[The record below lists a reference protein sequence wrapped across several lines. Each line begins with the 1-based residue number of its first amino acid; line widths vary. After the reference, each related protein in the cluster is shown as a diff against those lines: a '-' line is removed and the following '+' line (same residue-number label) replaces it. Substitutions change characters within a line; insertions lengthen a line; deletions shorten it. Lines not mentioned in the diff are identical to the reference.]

1 MITHCFRFVGIIL
14 LLSALPNA
22 VFAAPIL
29 NLGTGDSRSMHFS
42 STIGTVFVA
51 DPEIADYQII
61 DNNRLV
67 IFGRNI
73 GTTTFIV
80 FSQNS
85 ETLAERKVVV
95 NKSLISIEQILS
107 SQYPNADVSVLNLG
121 DRVVLAGTVPTQKEK
136 DEIYAIA
143 GELLSKEQEEKDTTL
158 VSLNT
163 DTPDKNI
170 AFLRHRTYEGLV
182 NNLEV
187 TVTKQVNVKLTIAE
201 VNSSLVNELGI
212 QWGTVLENTFNN
224 GQFFRAITGFNG
236 SATNVATYLSAINDD
251 RIGQV
256 LSEPNLSV
264 ISGETASFLVGGE
277 VPVSYLTQDGYVIE
291 YKTFGIG
298 LELAAKV
305 QRDDKII
312 LTLFPS
318 VSSVDEQFGDTALDI
333 PAFRVRR
340 AQTTIEL
347 GDGESFVLAGLLST
361 EDQESLAKI
370 PFIADVPI
378 LGALFRHSS
387 TIRRKTE
394 LVIVA
399 TVSLVAPISSANVS
413 IPTIQRTST
422 LSRFFGVDLDDKSD
436 IAQWQTDILSTGGFK
451 K

>member
-1 MITHCFRFVGIIL
+1 MQTIRIYPIIFIIL
-14 LLSALPNA
+14 LITSSLP
-22 VFAAPIL
+22 VLAASIL
-29 NLGTGDSRSMHFS
+29 NLGTGDARSLHFDT
-42 STIGTVFVA
+42 TIGTIFIA
-51 DPEIADYQII
+51 DPEIADYQVI

-67 IFGRNI
+67 VFGRNI
-73 GTTTFIV
+73 GTTTLIV
-80 FSQNS
+80 FSENS
-85 ETLAERKVVV
+85 QTLIEKKIVV
-95 NKSLISIEQILS
+95 NKSLISVEQLIS
-107 SQYPNADVSVLNLG
+107 SQYPDADVSVLNLG

-143 GELLSKEQEEKDTTL
+143 GELLSKEQNEKATTL

-163 DTPDKNI
+163 NTPDKTI
-170 AFLRHRTYEGLV
+170 GFLAHKTFEGLV

-187 TVTKQVNVKLTIAE
+187 AITKQVNVKLTIAE

-212 QWGTVLENTFNN
+212 QWGTVFENSFNN
-224 GQFFRAITGFNG
+224 GQFFRAITGLNG

-277 VPVSYLTQDGYVIE
+277 VPISYLTDDGYVIE

-305 QRDDKII
+305 QRDDKIM

-318 VSSVDEQFGDTALDI
+318 VSSVDEQFGDTALDV

-347 GDGESFVLAGLLST
+347 GDGDSFVLAGLLST
-361 EDQESLAKI
+361 EDQESLSKI

-399 TVSLVAPISSANVS
+399 TVSLVAPITSANITLPS
-413 IPTIQRTST
+413 IRRTST
-422 LSRFFGVDLDDKSD
+422 LSRFFGVDLDASPDM
-436 IAQWQTDILSTGGFK
+436 AQWQTEILSTGGFK